1 MRRNWGE
8 WVPVNLSADN
18 HIDQLSPPPRAPI
31 RSALAHTAVQ
41 SQEGRMEMVLRKNGS
56 RQTPGSPPQAKKFF

>member
-1 MRRNWGE
+1 M
-8 WVPVNLSADN
+8 PVKLSAETRKP
-18 HIDQLSPPPRAPI
+18 HVPIIEELSPPPRAPI

-56 RQTPGSPPQAKKFF
+56 RQTPGSAPQAKIFF